1 MKTFAPNGVGAGLA
15 SIILVHMQS
24 SLWVDIETGI
34 EPYFAKRYIDNKYN
48 LKRDNWNVFDGQTHD
63 VDAIRRQPP
72 PNEEMTK
79 LRDLGANTPTGVPYT
94 EKEIFSK
101 VRKGKEWGYISR
113 RDMQVASLGKTK
125 LAKAKVEAKANRRE
139 LDELRN
145 ALKTNSQMVELL
157 SQLGSCSEMGLGRG
171 TKDRSGEGESGGVG
185 MMTRGIRIWIL
196 QLLRTGS

>member
-1 MKTFAPNGVGAGLA
+1 MKTFAPNGVGASLA

-24 SLWVDIETGI
+24 SPWVDNETGI
-34 EPYFAKRYIDNKYN
+34 EAYFAKRYVDNKYN
-48 LKRDNWNVFDGQTHD
+48 LKRDNWNVSDGQTGD

-94 EKEIFSK
+94 KKEIFAK
-101 VRKGKEWGYISR
+101 VRKGKEWGYISK

-125 LAKAKVEAKANRRE
+125 LAEAKAEAKANRRE

-157 SQLGSCSEMGLGRG
+157 SQLGSCSEMGLGSR
-171 TKDRSGEGESGGVG
+171 TKDRSGEGGSGGG
-185 MMTRGIRIWIL
+185 RDDDEGEDDDE
-196 QLLRTGS
+196 GH